1 MLRPVWVGALAGV
14 TVLLLV
20 ANSSLIGDIKM
31 SSYID
36 NSRCAVG
43 IPVTDR
49 DAEYAH
55 QVVKS
60 AAEAAVMS
68 GLTLDF
74 FLAHRATDQLVQP
87 TYAAAILAHGL
98 GAKLEIV
105 IVQDYTEFKGDGPIN
120 TAIQRH
126 LSIVRNTL
134 LDTVQSQGY
143 RCFLSLDAD
152 VLLHRTT
159 LQQMLTT
166 DHGVVTALY
175 PSRWLRPDADS
186 VIMMLRDQSDMAR
199 LTLAVQQTLGTS
211 SAAAP
216 EPEKA
221 VDFPCNYLDGV
232 INFHLQ
238 NLSQPQVA
246 TAFVAGGC
254 TLVRGAA
261 MDVRTSHMTMTCAVS
276 LGSRQHCFWYHGED
290 VGWGFNFM
298 RHGYHPHVLTQHVVT
313 HLAAHKAP
321 TNLVPLPD
329 QWPVNLTG
337 RSISLPLQL
346 CT

>member
-1 MLRPVWVGALAGV
+1 M
-14 TVLLLV
+14 LLLV
-20 ANSSLIGDIKM
+20 GNSSRTGHIGIT
-31 SSYID
+31 SYID

-49 DAEYAH
+49 DAEYAD

-60 AAEAAVMS
+60 AVEAALMS

-74 FLAHRATDQLVQP
+74 FVAHRATDKLVQP
-87 TYAAAILAHGL
+87 TYASAIRAHGL
-98 GAKLEIV
+98 GAKIEGV
-105 IVQDYTEFKGDGPIN
+105 IVKEYTEFKGAGPIN
-120 TAIQRH
+120 EAIQRH
-126 LSIVRNTL
+126 LSVVRNLL

-152 VLLHRTT
+152 VLLHPTT

-166 DHGVVTALY
+166 DHSVVTALY
-175 PSRWLRPDADS
+175 PARWLRPDADS
-186 VIMMLRDQSDMAR
+186 VIMMLRKQSEMAR
-199 LTLAVQQTLGTS
+199 LTLDVQQNLGIA

-216 EPEKA
+216 EPA
-221 VDFPCNYLDGV
+221 TAINFPCKYLDGV

-238 NLSQPQVA
+238 PLPHPQL
-246 TAFVAGGC
+246 TTPFVAGGC

-261 MDVRTSHMTMTCAVS
+261 MDVRTSHMSLKCSVS
-276 LGSRQHCFWYHGED
+276 LGPREHCFTYHGED

-321 TNLVPLPD
+321 TNLVPLPEV
-329 QWPVNLTG
+329 WPVNLTG
-337 RSISLPLQL
+337 RSVALPLKI